1 MSTDP
6 DAQQPAG
13 DPHSARPAAPV
24 SLEELT
30 AVVSELDAD
39 LTALTSRVA
48 AMRATPAPGQQ
59 NAAAPRE
66 RAWWWPG
73 LSLEQTAQAAERLSA
88 WVEHALT
95 ARHPHHG
102 QKLLPCWWRHPCIVD
117 ELSALRAVWHGAYIG
132 DSRDPSA
139 AAEYLNRWLPAAMAR
154 IEATFSRTRCTTAG
168 GNDLHKDTD
177 EKYHR
182 PQWTPAQVAEFLTTL
197 PAAASL
203 TPEEM

>member
-1 MSTDP
+1 MSSDP
-6 DAQQPAG
+6 DAGNPGA
-13 DPHSARPAAPV
+13 DRRPPAAPPV

-48 AMRATPAPGQQ
+48 ALRATPAQGQQ
-59 NAAAPRE
+59 NAASRE

-73 LSLEQTAQAAERLSA
+73 LSLEETAQAAERLSA

-139 AAEYLNRWLPAAMAR
+139 AAEYLNRWLPAAMTR

-182 PQWTPAQVAEFLTTL
+182 PQWTPAQVAEFLTAP
-197 PAAASL
+197 PAAAAL
-203 TPEEM
+203 TPDEM